1 MHKFSEFISLVGEAC
16 TGSLWVYLPCR
27 RRPDIGSP
35 TSGPRGCNSRVSPA
49 HHGNLF
55 VSFNTSFLFFIWK
68 DSASKPGIENG
79 LIAEYFI
86 SVLLHSSQHTLNNI
100 TLRTTVQYQVLHYEQ
115 NYLMKNITVWTTLPY
130 EHHYYTLSN
139 ITVWT
144 TLNYEHYIINTWY
157 EDHCLVIYIA
167 HCLLAYITHYSETL
181 LYEFMLKEIDC
192 CMKRMT
198 LWKTLLCE
206 THCLILTL
214 LLLGVAYM
222 S

>member
-16 TGSLWVYLPCR
+16 TGSLWVSLPCR

-86 SVLLHSSQHTLNNI
+86 SVLLHSSQHTVNNI

-115 NYLMKNITVWTTLPY
+115 NYLMKKHYSMNNITLWTPLLHFEQHYSMNNIKLWTLHYKHMVWRPLLGNIYCTLLASI
-130 EHHYYTLSN
+130 HYTLLWN
-139 ITVWT
+139 ITLW
-144 TLNYEHYIINTWY
+144 
-157 EDHCLVIYIA
+157 IYA
-167 HCLLAYITHYSETL
+167 
-181 LYEFMLKEIDC
+181 
-192 CMKRMT
+192 
-198 LWKTLLCE
+198 
-206 THCLILTL
+206 
-214 LLLGVAYM
+214 
-222 S
+222 